1 MPSYGEFDASRA
13 LLKDKDLFKPL
24 RVTKTM
30 PLAQA
35 LAKGKV
41 RADTD
46 LLLVNHPHQAIALHK
61 GEMAYHHIAQ
71 GEIAGEPYL
80 VSF

>member
-1 MPSYGEFDASRA
+1 MVTQERFDASRA
-13 LLKDKDLFKPL
+13 ILKDKDMFKPL
-24 RVTKTM
+24 QVTKTI

-35 LAKGKV
+35 LDKGKV
-41 RADTD
+41 SADTD
-46 LLLVNHPHQAIALHK
+46 LLLVNHPQEAIALHK